1 MGINQ
6 PPKSKAGSKPYAKT
20 YSKTGSKPYSKTA
33 SKTDSKTGS
42 KPYAKT
48 ASKTDSKIA
57 GKADAMPKS
66 KTNTKLN
73 NYWMEMA
80 LAMAGEAKSQDE
92 VPIGAVIARGKDIL
106 GCGYNCCISTSDP
119 TAHAEIIA
127 IRQAAETTKN
137 YRMPLGATLYVT
149 VEPCAMC
156 VAAIS
161 NARISHVVFGCREPK
176 SGALVSHRA
185 LLKDGGLNWKFSY
198 EGGVFERESSELMRK
213 FFADKRN
220 KKQTI

>member
-6 PPKSKAGSKPYAKT
+6 PPKNKTGNKPY
-20 YSKTGSKPYSKTA
+20 
-33 SKTDSKTGS
+33 SKTGS

-48 ASKTDSKIA
+48 YNKTGSKPYNKTDSKSDSKTA
-57 GKADAMPKS
+57 GKSDTMPKS